1 MNTEFSANYFM
12 QQALHKRQTDGALR
26 TLRAAEGLVDF
37 CSNDYYGFAHSPEF
51 SARLHAASSALGSG
65 AGGSRLLAGNT
76 ALAEAAEGEIATI
89 YQAGAALIYSSGYA
103 ANLGFF
109 QALGTRQATVLY
121 DEYIHASVR
130 DGIRLSMA
138 KAHSFAH
145 NDVNDLR
152 RKLERCSGLVFVAV
166 EAVYSMDGDEA
177 PLAAMA
183 ACCKEAG
190 ANLVVDEAHSTGVYF
205 PGLTAELGLA
215 PQVFARLHTFG
226 KAAGVHGAAWVG
238 SALLRDYLINFSR
251 PFIYTTAPSPHAVT
265 AMLLAS
271 REMQQQQPALKNELR
286 SRISYF
292 RKQAATYP
300 ALRLLPSQSA
310 IQALLVPGNQHAR
323 NAAEHL
329 QRKGFDV
336 RAVLAPTVPEGA
348 ERIRICIHSHNTEK
362 EINDFLKC
370 AALWF

>member
-1 MNTEFSANYFM
+1 MSIDFSANGFM
-12 QQALHKRQTDGALR
+12 QQALQKRHTEGALR
-26 TLRAAEGLVDF
+26 TLRSPEGLVDF
-37 CSNDYYGFAHSPEF
+37 CSNDYYGFAHSPGF
-51 SARLHAASSALGSG
+51 SARIHAAAAAQASGS
-65 AGGSRLLAGNT
+65 GGSRLLAGNT
-76 ALAEAAEGEIATI
+76 VHAEEAEREIASIFQAEAA
-89 YQAGAALIYSSGYA
+89 LIFSSGYA

-152 RKLERCSGLVFVAV
+152 QKLERCSGLVFVAV

-183 ACCKEAG
+183 ACCHNAG
-190 ANLVVDEAHSTGVYF
+190 ANLVVDEAHGTGVYF
-205 PGLTAELGLA
+205 PGLTAELGLET
-215 PQVFARLHTFG
+215 QVFARLHTFG

-238 SALLRDYLINFSR
+238 SSLLRDYLINFSR
-251 PFIYTTAPSPHAVT
+251 PFIYTTALSPHAVT
-265 AMLLAS
+265 AIQLAS

-286 SRISYF
+286 SRIRYF
-292 RKQAATYP
+292 RQQAATFP
-300 ALRLLPSQSA
+300 ALKLLPSQSA

-329 QRKGFDV
+329 QHHGFDV
-336 RAVLAPTVPEGA
+336 RPVLAPTVPEGA
-348 ERIRICIHSHNTEK
+348 ERIRVCIHTHNTEK